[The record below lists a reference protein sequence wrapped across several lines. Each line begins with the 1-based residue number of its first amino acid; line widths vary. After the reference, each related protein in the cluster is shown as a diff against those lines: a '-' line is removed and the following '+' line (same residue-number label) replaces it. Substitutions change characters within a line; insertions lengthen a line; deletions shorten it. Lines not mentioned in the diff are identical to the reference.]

1 MRAETLDRH
10 VELVSQLQRR
20 GLLGLVESAASRH
33 HVSLREL
40 LWERGYVHVRAR
52 RDAWAALHD
61 CLRSYSEI
69 GRLFQLGPST
79 IRMGVE
85 AHLREKSR
93 ICSRRATSPFPSEGG
108 SSCDGREQKA
118 AEWASPECEHDSPV
132 AQCG

>member
-10 VELVSQLQRR
+10 AELVSQLQTR

-52 RDAWAALHD
+52 RDAWAALHE

-69 GRLFQLGPST
+69 ARLFHLVPST
-79 IRMGVE
+79 IRTGVE
-85 AHLREKSR
+85 AHLREGSS
-93 ICSRRATSPFPSEGG
+93 ICPRRATLAFPSGGG
-108 SSCDGREQKA
+108 SSCDGPRAQSRGT
-118 AEWASPECEHDSPV
+118 AEARL
-132 AQCG
+132 